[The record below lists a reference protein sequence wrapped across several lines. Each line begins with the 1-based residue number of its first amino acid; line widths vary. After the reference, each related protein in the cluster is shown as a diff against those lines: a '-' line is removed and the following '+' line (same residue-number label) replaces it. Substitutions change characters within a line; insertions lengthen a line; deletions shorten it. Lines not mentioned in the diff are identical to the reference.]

1 MLDNK
6 FKYPRTYHFDFS
18 QGMTSDDKIM
28 QSYDNFIGKDI
39 VITEKMDGEN
49 TSLYNNGMHARSIDS
64 GYHSSRTWVKNFHS
78 SIAHL
83 IPDGYRICG
92 ENLFAKHSIHYND
105 LRSYFYGFSMW
116 EMDYCLPWHQTLYW
130 FNLLG
135 VTPVPTIYEGEFDI
149 DVIKSIAKNF
159 DTTKSE
165 GFVVRLTSGFFMED
179 FDVSVAKWVRSGHV
193 DDVDEHWMH
202 KEVVKNILLK
212 GV

>member
-18 QGMTSDDKIM
+18 QGMTSDDKVL
-28 QSYDNFIGKDI
+28 QSYDNFIGNDI

-64 GYHSSRTWVKNFHS
+64 GYHSSRTWVKSFHS

-105 LRSYFYGFSMW
+105 LRSYFYGFSVW
-116 EMDYCLPWHQTLYW
+116 QLDYCLPWLETMTW
-130 FNLLG
+130 FNFLG
-135 VTPVPTIYEGEFDI
+135 ITSVPVIYEGKFDI
-149 DVIKSIAKNF
+149 DIVKDIADNL
-159 DTTKSE
+159 DTTKHE
-165 GFVVRLTSGFFMED
+165 GFVVRLASGIMMSD
-179 FDVSVAKWVRSGHV
+179 FEKSFGKWVRKNHV
-193 DDVDEHWMH
+193 KDTDEHWMYRP
-202 KEVVKNILLK
+202 VVKNILK
-212 GV
+212 RGV

>member
-1 MLDNK
+1 MEK

-18 QGMTSDDKIM
+18 PGMTSDDKVLM
-28 QSYDNFIGKDI
+28 SYDNFIVKEI

-49 TSLYNNGMHARSIDS
+49 TSLYNDFMHARSIDS
-64 GYHSSRTWVKNFHS
+64 GYHASRTWIKNFHA

-92 ENLFAKHSIHYND
+92 ENLYAKHSIHYTD

-116 EMDYCLPWHQTLYW
+116 EMDYCLPWDQTLYW

-135 VTPVPTIYEGEFDI
+135 ITPVPTIYRGEFDI
-149 DVIKSIAKNF
+149 DMIKNLAKNF
-159 DTTKSE
+159 DTNKSE
-165 GFVVRLTSGFFMED
+165 GFVVRPTAGFFMED
-179 FDVSVAKWVRSGHV
+179 FNESVAKWVRPGHV
-193 DDVDEHWMH
+193 DDTDEHWMH